1 MEGNILVS
9 HPLMHD
15 QFFRRSVIYLTNHSN
30 DGALGFM
37 LNYKTNYKIRDIK
50 PEIKNGNFPIYEG
63 GPVAKNQLFYIHKL
77 GDNLSDSIKIK
88 NDIYFGG
95 DFYQLMHMLEHGKI
109 KPYEIR
115 FFAGYSGWGI
125 GQLENEIKSNHW
137 LVNNNV
143 ESDFFGNDPQDLW
156 RLQLTEIKNS
166 FGVFAEFGNDPSLN

>member
-9 HPLMHD
+9 HPLMND

-115 FFAGYSGWGI
+115 FFAGYSGWGS
-125 GQLENEIKSNHW
+125 GQLENEIKSTHW

>member
-15 QFFRRSVIYLTNHSN
+15 HFFRRSVIYLTNHSQ

-77 GDNLSDSIKIK
+77 GNNLSDSIKIK

-115 FFAGYSGWGI
+115 FFVGYSGWGG

-137 LVNNNV
+137 LINNKV
-143 ESDFFGNDPQDLW
+143 ESAFFGNDAQDLW